1 MIGGANAMIRI
12 NGGRVKSLRESKG
25 LTQLYLATVIGVT
38 TDTISRWE
46 NKKYPSIKLENA
58 EKLAG
63 ALEVDMEAFVDPQE
77 SPITEG
83 EGREVED
90 SPIIAAVETGF
101 GVEVPPPSRLKF
113 IWLALLLLLLGLGV
127 VLFFFLRSGGQ
138 NGRVSAVRILPPHV
152 PAGQTF
158 PVLIRVDLG
167 DTDRS
172 ALILRELLPAN
183 CEVLCAS
190 PTATGS
196 PVPESELK
204 WIRRPTEGRAVFIYT
219 LRAPD
224 NVGPNDELS
233 FSGTLVRQKEGRN
246 DITVGGDSMIRIDS
260 HHWADSNRDG
270 RVDDEE
276 ILEVYDIYG
285 EEPAVEFDRNLIDE
299 IWAAN
304 GYFWDAEKKSYK
316 VGKQG
321 PKE

>member
-1 MIGGANAMIRI
+1 MIRI
-12 NGGRVKSLRESKG
+12 NGGRIKSLRESKG

-58 EKLAG
+58 EKLAC
-63 ALEVDMEAFVDPQE
+63 ALEVDMGAFVDPEE
-77 SPITEG
+77 SPAIGWEASKTS
-83 EGREVED
+83 D
-90 SPIIAAVETGF
+90 PPPIAAVETDIE
-101 GVEVPPPSRLKF
+101 VEPLPLLRPRF
-113 IWLALLLLLLGLGV
+113 IGLAFLLLVLGLGG
-127 VLFFFLRSGGQ
+127 VLFFYLRSGVQ
-138 NGRVSAVRILPPHV
+138 NGRVSAVRILPSHV

-172 ALILRELLPAN
+172 ALILREVLPDN
-183 CEVLCAS
+183 CKVLCAS

-196 PVPESELK
+196 PIVEGELK
-204 WIRRPTEGRAVFIYT
+204 WIRRPTEGRVFFLYT
-219 LRAPD
+219 VRTPD

-233 FSGTLVRQKEGRN
+233 FSGILVRQKEEGN
-246 DITVGGDSMIRIDS
+246 DIKVGGDSIVRIDS
-260 HHWADSNRDG
+260 HHWADRNSDG
-270 RVDDEE
+270 KVDDEE

-285 EEPAVEFDRNLIDE
+285 EEPVVDFDRNLIDE

-316 VGKQG
+316 VGRQG